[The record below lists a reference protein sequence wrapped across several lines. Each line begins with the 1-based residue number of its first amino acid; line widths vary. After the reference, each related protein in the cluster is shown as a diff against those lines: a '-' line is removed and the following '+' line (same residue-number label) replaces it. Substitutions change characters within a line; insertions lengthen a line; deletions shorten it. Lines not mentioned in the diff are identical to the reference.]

1 MAEPT
6 IEAIRSLLQPLKP
19 LELQIQDE
27 SEQHAGHPGARGGA
41 GHFRLRLVSERFP
54 GLTRVQRHRLV
65 YDCLDSLIPR
75 RIHALAMTLLSPEE
89 AAAAGNHPPPSR
101 KPS

>member
-6 IEAIRSLLQPLKP
+6 IEAMRTLLQPLKP
-19 LELQIQDE
+19 LELQIEDE

-54 GLTRVQRHRLV
+54 GLSRVQPDSTRATSAHRWRHRKEPLP
-65 YDCLDSLIPR
+65 L
-75 RIHALAMTLLSPEE
+75 HAQESGRAS
-89 AAAAGNHPPPSR
+89 
-101 KPS
+101 